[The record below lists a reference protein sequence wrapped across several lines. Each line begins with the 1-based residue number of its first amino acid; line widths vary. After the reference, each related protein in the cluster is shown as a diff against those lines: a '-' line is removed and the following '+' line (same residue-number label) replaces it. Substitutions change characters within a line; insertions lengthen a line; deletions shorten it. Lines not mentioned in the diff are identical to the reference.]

1 MHMSLTRRTLATA
14 LLASF
19 AAAAAPAALAQD
31 NWPNR
36 PVKII
41 VPVPAGQ
48 STDLIARLVGE
59 RLQQALGQ
67 PFVVENKAGA
77 GTTIGTEAGARA
89 EPDGYTLVMAT
100 SGGMAVAPALYAKL
114 RYSPERDFAPIT
126 NLATVVQTMVT
137 RADAPFSN
145 LAEFIARAQGGTL
158 SYASAGT
165 GSTSHLATE
174 MFLQQAKVKAT
185 HVPFKGAAEA
195 QPQVIGGQIDFMLD
209 ALPAVAP
216 QIKSGRLKAIGVGSA
231 QRTPLLP
238 QAQTMAEQGL
248 TGFEAIGWIGLAAPA
263 NTPAPILDR
272 LNAEVRRIMAAP
284 DVRERLQNMY
294 FTAADGTRDEFAQFI
309 RKELA
314 KWNAV
319 AKAAGIQPQ

>member
-1 MHMSLTRRTLATA
+1 MRYSPIRRTLAVAA
-14 LLASF
+14 LTTLASLL
-19 AAAAAPAALAQD
+19 APAALAQD
-31 NWPNR
+31 RWPSR
-36 PVKII
+36 PVKLI

-59 RLQQALGQ
+59 RLGQALGQ
-67 PFVVENKAGA
+67 PFVVENRAGA

-89 EPDGYTLVMAT
+89 DPDGYTLVMAT

-114 RYSPERDFAPIT
+114 RYAPDRDFAPIS

-137 RADAPFSN
+137 RPEAPFST
-145 LAEFIARAQGGTL
+145 LAEFIAQARGGTMN
-158 SYASAGT
+158 YASAGT

-216 QIKSGRLKAIGVGSA
+216 QIKAGRLKVIGLSSA

-238 QAQTMAEQGL
+238 QALTLAEQGL

-263 NTPAPILDR
+263 GTPEPILDR
-272 LNAEVRRIMAAP
+272 LNAEVRRIMATP
-284 DVRERLQNMY
+284 EMRERLQNMY
-294 FTAADGTRDEFAQFI
+294 FIAAEGSREEFARFI
-309 RKELA
+309 GQELV
-314 KWNAV
+314 KWRTV
-319 AKAAGIQPQ
+319 AKEAGIQAQ

>member
-1 MHMSLTRRTLATA
+1 MHCSPARRAVTAA
-14 LLASF
+14 LLAGLAGTF
-19 AAAAAPAALAQD
+19 LPAAAQD
-31 NWPNR
+31 NWPSR

-48 STDLIARLVGE
+48 STDLIARLVAE
-59 RLQQALGQ
+59 RLGQALGQ

-100 SGGMAVAPALYAKL
+100 SGGLAVAPALYAKL

-126 NLATVVQTMVT
+126 NLATVIQTLVT
-137 RADAPFSN
+137 RADAPYGT

-158 SYASAGT
+158 SYGSAGT

-174 MFLQQAKVKAT
+174 ALLQQAKVKAT

-216 QIKSGRLKAIGVGSA
+216 QVKAGRLKAIGVASA

-238 QAQTMAEQGL
+238 QAPTLAEQGL
-248 TGFEAIGWIGLAAPA
+248 AGFEAIGWIGLAAPA

-272 LNAEVRRIMAAP
+272 LNTEVRRIMATP
-284 DVRERLQNMY
+284 EVRERLQNMY

-309 RKELA
+309 RKEVA
-314 KWNAV
+314 KWSAI
-319 AKAAGIQPQ
+319 ARQAGIQAQ